1 MTPEASD
8 SPTDVSLSGQSVRL
22 RGRPS
27 ANVLVNVWR
36 WRNPQ
41 SAWVDLWVE
50 PDLATDAGYVSDMV
64 AVACRRASS
73 MGASSAEVVVSESIR
88 GEIERR
94 FDAVAVDLK
103 MGDPWLMK
111 ELG

>member
-1 MTPEASD
+1 
-8 SPTDVSLSGQSVRL
+8 
-22 RGRPS
+22 
-27 ANVLVNVWR
+27 
-36 WRNPQ
+36 
-41 SAWVDLWVE
+41 
-50 PDLATDAGYVSDMV
+50 MV

-73 MGASSAEVVVSESIR
+73 MGASSAQVVVPESIR